1 VLTINRK
8 AVTAIVTGALVS
20 GALLVPQLGSAKNAT
35 KAKRSHSFTIVS
47 NGAPKGTRLIAKLTS
62 PQFGKGNGDGQLRN
76 PKATYI
82 FKFPSGTIYG
92 HGVSQPPKGTSVTG
106 TWVVDRGTKKF
117 KGIKGKGT
125 FTGSL
130 ATFKFVFKAKAT
142 Y

>member
-1 VLTINRK
+1 VLTMNRK
-8 AVTAIVTGALVS
+8 TVSLMATGALVS
-20 GALLVPQLGSAKNAT
+20 ATLVAPQLGMANSAT

-47 NGAPKGTRLIAKLTS
+47 NGAPHGTRLISKLTS

-82 FKFPSGTIYG
+82 FKFASGTIYG
-92 HGVSQPPKGTSVTG
+92 HGVSKASGTSVTG

-130 ATFKFVFKAKAT
+130 ATFRFVFKAKAT

>member
-1 VLTINRK
+1 VPTINRK
-8 AVTAIVTGALVS
+8 TVTAIVTGALVS
-20 GALLVPQLGSAKNAT
+20 GALVVPQLGIANSAT

-47 NGAPKGTRLIAKLTS
+47 TGAPKGTRLIAKLSS
-62 PQFGKGNGDGQLRN
+62 PQFGKGSSDGQLRN

-82 FKFPSGTIYG
+82 FKFAAGTIYG
-92 HGVSQPPKGTSVTG
+92 HGVSKANGTSVTG
-106 TWVVDRGTKKF
+106 TWVIDRGTKTF

-130 ATFKFVFKAKAT
+130 ATFRFVFKAKAT